1 MERVIKL
8 GGFHETMR
16 VIEALNIQ
24 DEGVLLM
31 NFPNNWGIGLHRADN
46 TVFMVDHWSG
56 KRVTFNLT

>member
-1 MERVIKL
+1 
-8 GGFHETMR
+8 MR